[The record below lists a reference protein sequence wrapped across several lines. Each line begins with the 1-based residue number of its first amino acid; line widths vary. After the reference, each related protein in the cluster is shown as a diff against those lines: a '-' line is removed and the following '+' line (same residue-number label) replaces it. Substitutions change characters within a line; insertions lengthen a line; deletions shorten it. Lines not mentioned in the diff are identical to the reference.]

1 MTKQI
6 IAFDIGGTNTR
17 CALLEKNKIIK
28 FESVKTPKIKKD
40 FLENICNMAES
51 FMSRK
56 VKGIGIAFPSTI
68 ENGLVKNPTNVPLRN
83 FDLAG
88 YLKKRFKKNCKI
100 LNDASCVALAE
111 AHLGCKKDNFI
122 VLTLGTGI
130 GGGIIANREIYQ
142 GLGRGAEFGHMYV
155 RGKDFESLW
164 KKTKKEI
171 HKNYGKGTLI
181 KDLVKIK
188 DKKSIK
194 IMKEAA
200 DYLGEGIA
208 SIMTILDPEVVIMAG
223 GLKESG
229 PVFMKMIKES
239 VTSHAFLKRKVNVS
253 WSKLK
258 EPGIL
263 GASLLI
269 K

>member
-1 MTKQI
+1 MKKQI

-17 CALLEKNKIIK
+17 CALVENNKIIK
-28 FESVKTPKIKKD
+28 FSSVKTPGTKKE
-40 FLENICNMAES
+40 FLENICKMIENVIN
-51 FMSRK
+51 K
-56 VKGIGIAFPSTI
+56 NVKGIGIAFPSTI
-68 ENGLVKNPTNVPLRN
+68 ENGIVKHPTNVPLRN

-88 YLKKRFKKNCKI
+88 YLQEKFKKKCKI

-122 VLTLGTGI
+122 VMTLGTGI
-130 GGGIIANREIYQ
+130 GGGIIINKKVYQ
-142 GLGRGAEFGHMYV
+142 GIGRGAEFGHMYV
-155 RGKDFESLW
+155 RGQDFESLW
-164 KKTKKEI
+164 KKTKKEMRD
-171 HKNYGKGTLI
+171 NYGENILV

-188 DKKSIK
+188 EKKAIK
-194 IMKEAA
+194 IMQDSA
-200 DYLGEGIA
+200 DYFGEGIS
-208 SIMTILDPEVVIMAG
+208 SILTILDPEAVIIAG
-223 GLKESG
+223 GIKESG
-229 PVFMKMIKES
+229 PTFLKMIKDS
-239 VTSHAFLKRKVNVS
+239 VKKYSFVQNNVEIS